1 MLPAIAAI
9 ISTLIANKM
18 PQVASAVID
27 KGVDYVS
34 DKLGI
39 ELKPDMTPEEILKVQ
54 EASLK
59 HAEFM
64 TTEANDNTEDARD
77 MQKEA
82 LKQSD
87 TFSKRFV
94 YYLASAWS
102 LAAMAYIGFVTFA
115 TIPPDNVRFADTIL
129 GFLLGTVIATILN
142 FFFGSSDGSKQKTEG
157 ISEAIKGLSK

>member
-1 MLPAIAAI
+1 MIPAIAAI

-64 TTEANDNTEDARD
+64 VTEANDNTEDARD

-87 TFSKRFV
+87 TFSKRFLPILTLV
-94 YYLASAWS
+94 LITLCACFIG
-102 LAAMAYIGFVTFA
+102 AATFLNVPEANQAMVNGFSEFIKVTFA
-115 TIPPDNVRFADTIL
+115 TII
-129 GFLLGTVIATILN
+129 GFWY
-142 FFFGSSDGSKQKTEG
+142 GSSNGSIKKTEMLND
-157 ISEAIKGLSK
+157 KQQ

>member
-87 TFSKRFV
+87 TFSKRF
-94 YYLASAWS
+94 LPILS
-102 LAAMAYIGFVTFA
+102 LIH
-115 TIPPDNVRFADTIL
+115 I
-129 GFLLGTVIATILN
+129 
-142 FFFGSSDGSKQKTEG
+142 
-157 ISEAIKGLSK
+157 